1 MIADDASVM
10 LVAAGGLDV
19 EDLDVLARLAALV
32 ELADPIPKGLV
43 DRVGMALTVEVLQAE
58 MTHLG
63 LSGAPLLALRS
74 DEASI
79 EADTITFTT
88 DVLTVMISV
97 RPDGDRVRIDGW
109 AAPAGPLLVELH
121 QGVDLTSAESDS
133 DGRFV
138 FAGLEHGPARL
149 VMRRAT
155 DPEVPVVTP
164 QIEL

>member
-1 MIADDASVM
+1 MIADDASVT

-19 EDLDVLARLAALV
+19 EDLDVLSRLAALV
-32 ELADPIPKGLV
+32 ELADPIPEGLV

-63 LSGAPLLALRS
+63 LAGAPLLALRS

-79 EADTITFTT
+79 EVDTITFTT

-109 AAPAGPLLVELH
+109 AAPAGPLHVGLH
-121 QGVDLTSAESDS
+121 QGVDLTSTESDA
-133 DGRFV
+133 DGRFA
-138 FAGLEHGPARL
+138 FEGLEHGPARL

-155 DPEVPVVTP
+155 DPDVPVVTP